1 MNTLP
6 GRLIVIEG
14 PDGVGKTRIARD
26 LVNILATKL
35 RHVAS
40 LSFPGR
46 EPGTLGSLVYSLHH
60 GLEAF
65 DLNAIT
71 PAALQTL
78 HIAAHLDAIETRI
91 KPLLDQ
97 GTTVVLDRF
106 WWSTLVY
113 GTVAGIEQA
122 TLRHLIAAEN
132 TVWHPHVPSC
142 LILLDRQS
150 SLRPEAIRDWEKLK
164 VAYTSLAEQERDSF
178 PVHKVCNDGE
188 PNDTLTKICQ
198 ILGEDLAN

>member
-1 MNTLP
+1 MKTQT

-14 PDGVGKTRIARD
+14 PDGVGKTRIACD
-26 LVNILATKL
+26 LVNLLASKSQ
-35 RHVAS
+35 HVAS

-60 GLEAF
+60 SLEKF
-65 DLNAIT
+65 ELNEIT

-78 HIAAHLDAIETRI
+78 HVAAHLDTIETRI
-91 KPLLDQ
+91 KPLLNQ

-113 GTVAGIEQA
+113 GSVAGIDQA

-132 TVWHPHVPSC
+132 TVWHPHVPSS
-142 LILLDRQS
+142 LILLDRES
-150 SLRPEAIRDWEKLK
+150 SLRSEAVADWEKLK
-164 VAYTSLAEQERDSF
+164 VAYTSLAEQEQNCF

-188 PNDTLTKICQ
+188 PNDTLTTICQ
-198 ILGEDLAN
+198 ILEEDLAN